1 MYVLYTA
8 ALAVGLVLTF
18 PYYLIRFRKYMP
30 TIGERLGFIAPED
43 GDSAIWIHAVSVGE
57 VKAIDGLIAGMRRA
71 FPQSRLVVSTTTPTG
86 RALALER
93 GDVDRVI
100 YFPLDLPGTVRRSLD
115 RIRPELVVV
124 AETEIWPNFLRR
136 CSRQGVPVFMVN
148 GRISDKSYR
157 RYKLGSR
164 WLGRVLDGYRML
176 GMQSKLD
183 ADRICGLGAPRDRT
197 VVFGNLK
204 YDAPTFT
211 PRLDSTLNDRLSR
224 MQPLLVA
231 ASTRVRRGTPGA
243 GSLSAPPRKASGAQ
257 VVDRA
262 PRRPERFDEVEDA
275 IQAAGFSLV
284 RRSRLSSNDA
294 ADVLLLDSIGELTA
308 VFEHAAVVFMGGTLV
323 SRGGGHNILEPA
335 RFQKPVVFGPHME
348 NFRDMAKTFLDA
360 EAAIEVPDAGEFARR
375 VGHILS
381 DPALAAEV
389 GRKAAAVAERNA
401 GATGR
406 ALAAIRAAM
415 NGETA

>member
-30 TIGERLGFIAPED
+30 TIKERLGFIAPETK
-43 GDSAIWIHAVSVGE
+43 GTAIWIHAVSVGE

-86 RALALER
+86 RALALAR

-136 CSRQGVPVFMVN
+136 CSRQAVPVFMVN

-157 RYKLGSR
+157 RYKLGSP
-164 WLGRVLDGYRML
+164 WLGRVLEGYRML
-176 GMQSKLD
+176 GMQSNLD
-183 ADRICGLGAPRDRT
+183 ADRIRGLGAPRDRT
-197 VVFGNLK
+197 VVLGNLK

-231 ASTRVRRGTPGA
+231 ASTAAGEEPLVLEAYRRLRGKHPA
-243 GSLSAPPRKASGAQ
+243 LKLLI
-257 VVDRA
+257 A
-262 PRRPERFDEVEDA
+262 PRRPERFDEVEHT
-275 IQAAGFSLV
+275 IQSAGFSLA

-294 ADVLLLDSIGELTA
+294 SDVLLLDSIGELTA
-308 VFEHAAVVFMGGTLV
+308 VFEHATVVFMGGTLV
-323 SRGGGHNILEPA
+323 PRGGHNILEPA

-348 NFRDMAKTFLDA
+348 NFRDMARTFLDD
-360 EAAIEVPDAGEFARR
+360 EAAIEVPDASEFARR

-381 DPALAAEV
+381 DPALAAKL

-406 ALAAIRAAM
+406 ALAAIREAM
-415 NGETA
+415 QGETA

>member
-30 TIGERLGFIAPED
+30 TIKERLGFVAPEA

-57 VKAIDGLIAGMRRA
+57 VKAIDSLIAGMRRA

-115 RIRPELVVV
+115 RIRPVLVVV

-164 WLGRVLDGYRML
+164 WLRRVLDGYRIL
-176 GMQSKLD
+176 GMQSNLD
-183 ADRICGLGAPRDRT
+183 ADRMRRLGAPRDRT

-204 YDAPTFT
+204 YDAPTFA

-224 MQPLLVA
+224 MQPLMVA
-231 ASTRVRRGTPGA
+231 ASTAPGEEPLVLEAYRRLRGKHPA
-243 GSLSAPPRKASGAQ
+243 LKLLI
-257 VVDRA
+257 A
-262 PRRPERFDEVEDA
+262 PRLPERFEEVEHT
-275 IQAAGFSLV
+275 IQSAGFSLA

-294 ADVLLLDSIGELTA
+294 ADVLLLDSIGELAA

-323 SRGGGHNILEPA
+323 SRGGHNILEPA
-335 RFQKPVVFGPHME
+335 RFRKPVVFGPHME
-348 NFRDMAKTFLDA
+348 NFRDMARTFLDA
-360 EAAIEVPDAGEFARR
+360 EAAIEVPDAAEFARR
-375 VGHILS
+375 VGQILS

>member
-43 GDSAIWIHAVSVGE
+43 GESAIWIHAVSVGE

-71 FPQSRLVVSTTTPTG
+71 FPQSRLIVSTTTPTG

-164 WLGRVLDGYRML
+164 WLGRVLEGYRML
-176 GMQSKLD
+176 GMQSNLD
-183 ADRICGLGAPRDRT
+183 AERIRGLGAPRDRT

-211 PRLDSTLNDRLSR
+211 PRLDATLNDRLSR

-231 ASTRVRRGTPGA
+231 AST
-243 GSLSAPPRKASGAQ
+243 ASGEEPLVLEAY
-257 VVDRA
+257 RRLRGKHPALKLLIA

-323 SRGGGHNILEPA
+323 SRGGHNILEPA

-348 NFRDMAKTFLDA
+348 NFRDMARTFLDA
-360 EAAIEVPDAGEFARR
+360 EAAIEVRDAGEFARR
-375 VGHILS
+375 VSHILS

>member
-30 TIGERLGFIAPED
+30 TIKERLGFVAPEA

-57 VKAIDGLIAGMRRA
+57 VKAIDSLIAGMRRA

-115 RIRPELVVV
+115 RIRPVLVVV

-164 WLGRVLDGYRML
+164 WLRRVLDGYRIL
-176 GMQSKLD
+176 GMQSNLD
-183 ADRICGLGAPRDRT
+183 ADRMRRLGAPRDRT

-204 YDAPTFT
+204 YDAPTFA

-224 MQPLLVA
+224 MQPLMVA
-231 ASTRVRRGTPGA
+231 ASTAPGEEPLVLEAYRRLRGKHPA
-243 GSLSAPPRKASGAQ
+243 LKLLI
-257 VVDRA
+257 A
-262 PRRPERFDEVEDA
+262 PRLPERFEEVEHT
-275 IQAAGFSLV
+275 IQSAGFSLA

-294 ADVLLLDSIGELTA
+294 ADVLLLDSIGELAA

-323 SRGGGHNILEPA
+323 SRGGHNILEPA
-335 RFQKPVVFGPHME
+335 RFRKPVVFGPHME
-348 NFRDMAKTFLDA
+348 NFRDMARTFLDA
-360 EAAIEVPDAGEFARR
+360 EAAIEVPDAAEFARR
-375 VGHILS
+375 VGDILS

>member
-1 MYVLYTA
+1 MYVLYTV

-115 RIRPELVVV
+115 RIRPVLVVV

-176 GMQSKLD
+176 GMQSNLD
-183 ADRICGLGAPRDRT
+183 AERICGLGAPRDRT

-231 ASTRVRRGTPGA
+231 AST
-243 GSLSAPPRKASGAQ
+243 ASGEEPLVLEAY
-257 VVDRA
+257 RRLRGKHPALKLLIA

-323 SRGGGHNILEPA
+323 SRGGHNILEPA

-348 NFRDMAKTFLDA
+348 NFRDMARTFLDA

-375 VGHILS
+375 VSHILS

-406 ALAAIRAAM
+406 ALAAIRTAM

>member
-43 GDSAIWIHAVSVGE
+43 GESAIWIHAVSVGE

-71 FPQSRLVVSTTTPTG
+71 FPQSRLIVSTTTPTG

-164 WLGRVLDGYRML
+164 WLGRVLEGYRML
-176 GMQSKLD
+176 GMQSNLD
-183 ADRICGLGAPRDRT
+183 ADRIRGLGAPRDRT

-211 PRLDSTLNDRLSR
+211 PRLDATLNDRLSR
-224 MQPLLVA
+224 MHPLLVA
-231 ASTRVRRGTPGA
+231 AST
-243 GSLSAPPRKASGAQ
+243 ASGEEPLVLEAY
-257 VVDRA
+257 RRLRGKHPALKLLIA

-323 SRGGGHNILEPA
+323 SRGGHNILEPA

-348 NFRDMAKTFLDA
+348 NFRDMARTFLDA
-360 EAAIEVPDAGEFARR
+360 EAAIEVRDAGEFARR
-375 VGHILS
+375 VSHILS

>member
-1 MYVLYTA
+1 MYVLYTV

-115 RIRPELVVV
+115 RIRPVLVVV

-176 GMQSKLD
+176 GMQSNLD
-183 ADRICGLGAPRDRT
+183 AERICGLGAPRDRT

-231 ASTRVRRGTPGA
+231 AST
-243 GSLSAPPRKASGAQ
+243 ASGEEPLVLEAY
-257 VVDRA
+257 RRLRGKHPALKLLIA

-284 RRSRLSSNDA
+284 RRSRRSSNDA

-323 SRGGGHNILEPA
+323 SRGGHNILEPA

-348 NFRDMAKTFLDA
+348 NFRDMARTFLDA

-375 VGHILS
+375 VSHILS

-406 ALAAIRAAM
+406 ALAAIRTAM

>member
-30 TIGERLGFIAPED
+30 TIKERLGFVAPEA

-57 VKAIDGLIAGMRRA
+57 VKAIDSLIAGMRRA

-115 RIRPELVVV
+115 RIRPVLVVV

-164 WLGRVLDGYRML
+164 WLRRVLDGYRIL
-176 GMQSKLD
+176 GMQSNLD
-183 ADRICGLGAPRDRT
+183 ADRMRRLGAPRDRT

-204 YDAPTFT
+204 YDAPTFA

-224 MQPLLVA
+224 MQPLMVA
-231 ASTRVRRGTPGA
+231 ASTAAGEEPLVLEAYRRLRGKHPA
-243 GSLSAPPRKASGAQ
+243 LKLLI
-257 VVDRA
+257 A
-262 PRRPERFDEVEDA
+262 PRLPERFEEVEHT
-275 IQAAGFSLV
+275 IQSAGFSLA

-294 ADVLLLDSIGELTA
+294 ADVLLLDSIGELAA

-323 SRGGGHNILEPA
+323 SRGGHNILEPA
-335 RFQKPVVFGPHME
+335 RFRKPVVFGPHME
-348 NFRDMAKTFLDA
+348 NFRDMARTFLDA
-360 EAAIEVPDAGEFARR
+360 EAAIEVPDAAEFARR
-375 VGHILS
+375 VGDILS

>member
-43 GDSAIWIHAVSVGE
+43 GESAIWIHAVSVGE

-136 CSRQGVPVFMVN
+136 CSLQVVPVFMVN

-164 WLGRVLDGYRML
+164 WLGRVLEGYRML
-176 GMQSKLD
+176 GMQSNLD
-183 ADRICGLGAPRDRT
+183 ADRIRGLGAPRDRT

-231 ASTRVRRGTPGA
+231 AST
-243 GSLSAPPRKASGAQ
+243 ASGEEPLVLEAY
-257 VVDRA
+257 RRLRGKHPALKLLIA

-323 SRGGGHNILEPA
+323 SRGGHNILEPA

-348 NFRDMAKTFLDA
+348 NFRDMARTFLDA
-360 EAAIEVPDAGEFARR
+360 EAAIEVRDAGEFARR
-375 VGHILS
+375 VSHILS

>member
-30 TIGERLGFIAPED
+30 TIKERLGFIAPEA

-57 VKAIDGLIAGMRRA
+57 VKAIDSLIAGMRRA

-115 RIRPELVVV
+115 RIRPVLVVV

-164 WLGRVLDGYRML
+164 WLRRVLDGYRIL
-176 GMQSKLD
+176 GMQSNLD
-183 ADRICGLGAPRDRT
+183 ADRIRGLGAPRDRT

-231 ASTRVRRGTPGA
+231 ASTAPGEEPLVLEAYRRLRGKHPA
-243 GSLSAPPRKASGAQ
+243 LKLLI
-257 VVDRA
+257 A

-275 IQAAGFSLV
+275 IQTAGFSLV

-294 ADVLLLDSIGELTA
+294 ADVLLLDSIGELAA

-323 SRGGGHNILEPA
+323 SRGGHNILEPA

-348 NFRDMAKTFLDA
+348 NFRDMARTFLDA
-360 EAAIEVPDAGEFARR
+360 EAAIEVPDAAEFARR
-375 VGHILS
+375 VGQILS

-406 ALAAIRAAM
+406 ALTAIRAAM